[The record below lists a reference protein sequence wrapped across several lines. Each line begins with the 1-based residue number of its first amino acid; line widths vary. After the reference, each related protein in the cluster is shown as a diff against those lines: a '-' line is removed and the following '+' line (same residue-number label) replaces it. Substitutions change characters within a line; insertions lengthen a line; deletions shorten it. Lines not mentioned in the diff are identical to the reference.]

1 MEKKRHQDQG
11 RRARRVQ
18 AQKRRPRTGLF
29 VFLRMALM
37 EKKRHQDQGRRARR
51 VQAQKRRRRTG
62 LFVFVGLAIL
72 TLVALI
78 FFGTNLTLQSDNG
91 VVVDRVTDPTVSG
104 APDAVK
110 KEKASDE
117 EQASEDQASEDQ
129 TTDEG
134 SEEPTPVAPDD
145 PTMYLSIPKLGI
157 SGALV
162 TGSEAGLESGTQ
174 VVSGYPWLPGSNTY
188 IAGHRLGFPGTGSD
202 HIFYNLPSMAPGDE
216 ITLTDTNDQV
226 YKYVVSEILQVDP
239 TDLGVLGPTGD
250 DTVSLQTC
258 IEDYGDFTTLGPDWN
273 VRFIVRGDR
282 VA

>member
-1 MEKKRHQDQG
+1 MEKKRHQD
-11 RRARRVQ
+11 
-18 AQKRRPRTGLF
+18 
-29 VFLRMALM
+29 
-37 EKKRHQDQGRRARR
+37 EGRRARR

-62 LFVFVGLAIL
+62 LFVFVGVAIL

-91 VVVDRVTDPTVSG
+91 GVVDRVTDPTVSG

-117 EQASEDQASEDQ
+117 DQASEDQASEDQ

-226 YKYVVSEILQVDP
+226 YKYVVNDILQVDP
-239 TDLGVLGPTGD
+239 DDLGVLGPTGN
-250 DTVSLQTC
+250 DTISLQTC
-258 IEDYGDFTTLGPDWN
+258 IEDYGDYTTLGPDWN